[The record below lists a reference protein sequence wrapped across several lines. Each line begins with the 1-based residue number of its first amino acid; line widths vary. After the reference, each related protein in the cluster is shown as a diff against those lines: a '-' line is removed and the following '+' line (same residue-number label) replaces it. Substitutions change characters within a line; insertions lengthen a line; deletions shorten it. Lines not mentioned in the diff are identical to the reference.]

1 MTATIEQV
9 VRKLTI
15 PTLVLAAAM
24 AACDDGFGPAFW
36 SDAPI
41 EAVLY
46 SSSRVEY
53 VGQPSVFDF
62 IELQRI
68 PVELPGAT
76 GNWDVA
82 LVDTPDGLALAPASA
97 VTGLASHA
105 AIAVM
110 PGDSL
115 RDVIEAPRDTAAY
128 VQAPTVLEL
137 NTVYVVRTRR
147 ASCGFGTSG
156 VRYAKLEAL
165 EIDDELGVLRFRYA
179 RNPYCNDRA
188 LVPPAD

>member
-15 PTLVLAAAM
+15 PALVLSAAAV
-24 AACDDGFGPAFW
+24 ACDDPFGPAFW
-36 SDAPI
+36 SDAPV

-62 IELQRI
+62 IDLQRL

-82 LVDTPDGLALAPASA
+82 LVDTPDGLALAPATA
-97 VTGLASHA
+97 VTGLASQA

-115 RDVIEAPRDTAAY
+115 SSVTEAPRDTAAFR
-128 VQAPTVLEL
+128 QTPVLLEP

-147 ASCGFGTSG
+147 AACGFGTSG
-156 VRYAKLEAL
+156 VRYAKLEAI